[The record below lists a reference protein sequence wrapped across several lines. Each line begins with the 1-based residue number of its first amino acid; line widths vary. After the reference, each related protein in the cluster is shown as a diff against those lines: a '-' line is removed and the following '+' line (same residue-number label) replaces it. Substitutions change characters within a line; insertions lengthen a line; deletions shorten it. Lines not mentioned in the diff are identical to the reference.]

1 MRKYKAKG
9 KAKNQHKFPTLNN
22 SRGLEFK
29 KKIVQQATKK
39 IGSLNWIERNTENH
53 YVTFNPMMENIDLIC
68 LIKKLFNSLKGI
80 IDCLIFRK
88 HGMSFQ
94 FPHTNLWEIGNN
106 VWVKSECHVVRKLS
120 SKTIHK

>member
-39 IGSLNWIERNTENH
+39 IGSLN
-53 YVTFNPMMENIDLIC
+53 
-68 LIKKLFNSLKGI
+68 
-80 IDCLIFRK
+80 
-88 HGMSFQ
+88 
-94 FPHTNLWEIGNN
+94 
-106 VWVKSECHVVRKLS
+106 
-120 SKTIHK
+120 